1 MVILPWSST
10 VISAEVY
17 APAVIP
23 VAGNSIL
30 TARAVEVSIVNVL
43 EPKLTVLPEDTE
55 NGVVPS
61 VISNPA
67 NPEGIVAQ
75 VPSPFKY
82 LTLSAAAGAGTAPLV
97 PAVVPFAPVKS
108 LILIAGE
115 VPPLETIGAVPVTPV
130 TVPVL
135 AVKGK
140 SDTKP

>member
-1 MVILPWSST
+1 MNAT
-10 VISAEVY
+10 VC
-17 APAVIP
+17 
-23 VAGNSIL
+23 
-30 TARAVEVSIVNVL
+30 
-43 EPKLTVLPEDTE
+43 PEATE
-55 NGVVPS
+55 NGTFPS

-82 LTLSAAAGAGTAPLV
+82 FTLSAAAGAGTAPLV
-97 PAVVPFAPVKS
+97 PACVPFAPVKS

-115 VPPLETIGAVPVTPV
+115 VPPLETIGAVPDTPV

-140 SDTKP
+140 SLTAA